1 MAQRVLVPLNESD
14 PASEAFEAALEEY
27 PDGEIVALHVIDPG
41 TASPA
46 PGAQDAAVEEL
57 SEQHRE
63 EAEELLADARRR
75 AEERGV
81 TVTTD
86 VVTGVPGDAIVEYAE
101 EHDVDRILIGSHDRS
116 GISKILLGSVAEDVV
131 KGSPVSVTVVR

>member
-14 PASEAFEAALEEY
+14 PASEAFEEALEEH

-46 PGAQDAAVEEL
+46 PGVQDAAVDEL
-57 SEQHRE
+57 SEQRRE
-63 EAEELLADARRR
+63 EAEELLADARKR

-131 KGSPVSVTVVR
+131 KEAPVSVTVVR